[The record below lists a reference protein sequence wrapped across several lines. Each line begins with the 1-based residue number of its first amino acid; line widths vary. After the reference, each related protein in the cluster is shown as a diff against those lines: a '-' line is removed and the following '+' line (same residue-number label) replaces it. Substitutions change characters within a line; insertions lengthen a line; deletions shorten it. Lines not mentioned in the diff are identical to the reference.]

1 MPANVG
7 PHAGGAINMK
17 GIPFTVVVL
26 LAALAPWC
34 VPAAA
39 QNFSIKPVAEKKLA
53 ALPPGDLYWRIENLP
68 TLADAQRAAGP
79 SALAVD
85 AAGRA
90 WLFTLGAQGGATPG
104 ATKVAEIGPV
114 QRITAPEYLLRI
126 NHTGGP
132 PGAKTPVHTHPGSE
146 AFYVLA
152 GQLSQRTPHG
162 IATVD
167 AGKTMNGGHAD
178 MAMQVSSS
186 GATDLEALVMFVV
199 DATKPFS
206 PPTQF

>member
-1 MPANVG
+1 
-7 PHAGGAINMK
+7 MK
-17 GIPFTVVVL
+17 VIPISVVMI
-26 LAALAPWC
+26 LAALALWC
-34 VPAAA
+34 LPAGA
-39 QNFSIKPVAEKKLA
+39 QNFSIKPVAEKKVA
-53 ALPPGDLYWRIENLP
+53 ALPAGELYWRVENLP

-79 SALAVD
+79 TALAVD
-85 AAGRA
+85 ASGRT
-90 WLFTLGAQGGATPG
+90 WLFTLGAPGGATAG

-162 IATVD
+162 TMTVD

-178 MAMQVSSS
+178 MAMQVWSS
-186 GATDLEALVMFVV
+186 GNSDLEALVMFVV
-199 DATKPFS
+199 DATRPFS